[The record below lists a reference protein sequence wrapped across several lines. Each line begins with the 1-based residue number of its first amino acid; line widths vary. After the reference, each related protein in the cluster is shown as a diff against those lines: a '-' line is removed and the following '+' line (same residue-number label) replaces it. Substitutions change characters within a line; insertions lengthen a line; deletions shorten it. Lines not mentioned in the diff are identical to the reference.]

1 MMKWLWLFTGFTA
14 VLFAAT
20 WIVRRRIRAAQA
32 GWPAWVCYQI
42 SVLHRLLFS
51 HCRQNNAC
59 TIPETGPAIIVANH
73 TSPVD
78 PVLLWTRHFSSFQH
92 PRLRVIGYLMAR
104 EYYQSPRL
112 INWICRAMQC
122 IPVDRNGR
130 DMQPLRQALRRLQD
144 GQLLGLFPEGRL
156 NATSP
161 DTQLL
166 PGDPGVA
173 WLALKAR
180 VPVIPVFIHNAPRSA
195 SMSLCFFLPTRARLT
210 YGQPLDLSRWNG
222 PGLAAKDLA
231 DATDF
236 IMQSLAA
243 LGGIDFTPVPRPSAT
258 GTQPS
263 LTTPQTSSNDPSS
276 TSMT

>member
-1 MMKWLWLFTGFTA
+1 MIWLWLFTGLATA
-14 VLFAAT
+14 LFAAT
-20 WIVRRRIRAAQA
+20 GIVRQRVRAAQA

-51 HCRQNNAC
+51 HCQQNNPC
-59 TIPETGPAIIVANH
+59 TIPENGPAIIVANH

-78 PVLLWTRHFSSFQH
+78 PVLLWTRHFSSFRQ

-104 EYYQSPRL
+104 EYYQSPRI

-130 DMQPLRQALRRLQD
+130 DIQPLRQALRRLQD
-144 GQLLGLFPEGRL
+144 GHLLGLFPEGRL

-161 DTQLL
+161 NTQLL
-166 PGDPGVA
+166 PADTGVA

-180 VPVIPVFIHNAPRSA
+180 VPIIPVFIHNAPRSS
-195 SMSLCFFLPTRARLT
+195 SMALCFLIPTRASLT
-210 YGQPLDLSRWNG
+210 YGQPLDLSPWHGRRNTTQ
-222 PGLAAKDLA
+222 DLA
-231 DATDF
+231 EATDF

-243 LGGIDFTPVPRPSAT
+243 LGQIHFTALSKHSPHSPLPAEMGR
-258 GTQPS
+258 G
-263 LTTPQTSSNDPSS
+263 
-276 TSMT
+276 